1 LFKQGCLAA
10 ILASCYDYEET
21 DDGQGADDQNRYY
34 LDRAEQSF
42 EDGDQPQPL
51 QPLTRNLNSDSS
63 CSTDLRSRSS
73 SFECAD
79 MDECNDSATDISDSS
94 PPRATA
100 PSSIPQRNF
109 PRQQQQQ
116 QQTSGSIM
124 WGTSAKEKAR
134 ISQIRHRRRRYDG
147 MCKLLITSSELLLL
161 EKSVARGFLPMLGRV
176 LVPEPKKVQPKT
188 KKPPLWNNRKSYNRS
203 KSAPTSPADKNDLS
217 LPGNNS
223 SFMEGESSGDIEISS
238 VPISVGEVDD
248 REYLPRELD
257 KDDVLRPFLE
267 SLTPGAGVRC
277 ISLFLVQYLL
287 TSEVGYDARIRHVI
301 KKLGVIVLVHDMER
315 DPVEHIVVS
324 QRSKRDPQTYK
335 ALVARASRKYEALE
349 HSIARRLI
357 RLSESDSNTKS
368 KNNSQSAADDAE
380 RKQDG
385 MITRQQLIRGVK
397 IGSAGVVA
405 GTIFALTGGLAA
417 PGIAAGFAALAG
429 SAAATAAVSTLTS
442 AAVVTT
448 IFGVGGGTLAAYK
461 MQRRT
466 EGLTQ
471 FEFHKETTT
480 HTGDR
485 KGEGN
490 DVKSRIEAELFSTIC
505 ISGWLRDTYDYQR
518 PWGLHPTN
526 PRLLDR
532 LELLERFYSI
542 HSPDHVPK
550 CTKILASWKGEEKKL
565 WAILRQKYGRD
576 PDHVFPL
583 DHGPR
588 LVGGLTLEQDEV
600 LDQLFVE
607 LGYNSAAPNRPSPS
621 EKQSTPFEKMRAGWK
636 DRRQHKQP
644 RKESAKE
651 AEREA
656 ARNYD
661 SVHGPVPFGFDKQL
675 MLTDNATNAT
685 GFESGT
691 SGMSFEDSKDEETYK
706 PPAHLSTVWDY
717 KTTYGGEIYTVKWES
732 HLLKTICDCVMDLAM
747 DVVSGA
753 TRQILK
759 QTILSTLLSAIVWP
773 SYLVNVANMIDGDW
787 TLAVERADEAGKVMA
802 RTLLFS
808 RAGHRPVTLVGFSFG
823 GRIVYSCLKELAR
836 FQEEWEEYQ
845 ELKLE
850 QAQGGKEGTR
860 RLAKLDE
867 KFEGMREPASIIED
881 AVIMGVPNHLN
892 LLSWKACRQI
902 VAGRLVNC
910 YSRKDLILSLMFQA
924 KRLSGNFNTAGG
936 GSLLKPVCGTCPVLV
951 PGVEN
956 IDVSD
961 LVSGHQD
968 YCLVTGKI
976 LERVRHGQPLRS
988 ASNDVEVDDEKMPE
1002 AAKKL
1007 EY

>member
-1 LFKQGCLAA
+1 
-10 ILASCYDYEET
+10 
-21 DDGQGADDQNRYY
+21 
-34 LDRAEQSF
+34 
-42 EDGDQPQPL
+42 
-51 QPLTRNLNSDSS
+51 
-63 CSTDLRSRSS
+63 
-73 SFECAD
+73 
-79 MDECNDSATDISDSS
+79 
-94 PPRATA
+94 
-100 PSSIPQRNF
+100 
-109 PRQQQQQ
+109 
-116 QQTSGSIM
+116 
-124 WGTSAKEKAR
+124 
-134 ISQIRHRRRRYDG
+134 
-147 MCKLLITSSELLLL
+147 
-161 EKSVARGFLPMLGRV
+161 
-176 LVPEPKKVQPKT
+176 
-188 KKPPLWNNRKSYNRS
+188 
-203 KSAPTSPADKNDLS
+203 
-217 LPGNNS
+217 
-223 SFMEGESSGDIEISS
+223 
-238 VPISVGEVDD
+238 
-248 REYLPRELD
+248 
-257 KDDVLRPFLE
+257 
-267 SLTPGAGVRC
+267 
-277 ISLFLVQYLL
+277 
-287 TSEVGYDARIRHVI
+287 
-301 KKLGVIVLVHDMER
+301 
-315 DPVEHIVVS
+315 
-324 QRSKRDPQTYK
+324 
-335 ALVARASRKYEALE
+335 LE

-357 RLSESDSNTKS
+357 RLSESDPNANSR
-368 KNNSQSAADDAE
+368 NNSQGGAGDAK
-380 RKQDG
+380 RKQNG
-385 MITRQQLIRGVK
+385 IITRQQFIRGVK

-405 GTIFALTGGLAA
+405 GSLFALTGGLAA
-417 PGIAAGFAALAG
+417 PGIAAGIAALAAG
-429 SAAATAAVSTLTS
+429 SAAATAAVATLTS
-442 AAVVTT
+442 ATVVTT
-448 IFGVGGGTLAAYK
+448 IFGFGGGTLAAYK

-471 FEFHKETTT
+471 FEFHKESTNK
-480 HTGDR
+480 GEK

-490 DVKSRIEAELFSTIC
+490 DVKSRIEAELFCTIC

-542 HSPDHVPK
+542 HSPDHIPK
-550 CTKILASWKGEEKKL
+550 SAKILASWKGEENKL

-588 LVGGLTLEQDEV
+588 LVGGITLEQDEV

-607 LGYNSAAPNRPSPS
+607 LGYNSAAPNGPTPS
-621 EKQSTPFEKMRAGWK
+621 EKQSTPVEKMRSDWK
-636 DRRQHKQP
+636 DRRQQQQS
-644 RKESAKE
+644 RAESARG

-656 ARNYD
+656 ARDYD
-661 SVHGPVPFGFDKQL
+661 SVHGPLPSGFEQQL
-675 MLTDNATNAT
+675 MMDDSAANTTA
-685 GFESGT
+685 FESGT
-691 SGMSFEDSKDEETYK
+691 SAMSFEASKVEETYI
-706 PPAHLSTVWDY
+706 PPAHLATVWDY
-717 KTTYGGEIYTVKWES
+717 KTTYGGEIYTVTWES

-753 TRQILK
+753 TKQILK

-787 TLAVERADEAGKVMA
+787 TLAVERADEAGKVLA

-845 ELKLE
+845 ELKRE
-850 QAQGGKEGTR
+850 QVEGGNEGPPS
-860 RLAKLDE
+860 LPKLDE

-892 LLSWKACRQI
+892 LLSWKACRQV

-924 KRLSGNFNTAGG
+924 KRLSGNFNNAG

-968 YCLVTGKI
+968 YCLVTGRI
-976 LERVRHGQPLRS
+976 MERVRHGQPLRS
-988 ASNDVEVDDEKMPE
+988 ASNDVEVDDGKIPE
-1002 AAKKL
+1002 TAKKL

>member
-1 LFKQGCLAA
+1 MAA

-21 DDGQGADDQNRYY
+21 EDGQGADDQNRYY

-42 EDGDQPQPL
+42 EDGDQPQPR
-51 QPLTRNLNSDSS
+51 QPLTRNLNSDSNI
-63 CSTDLRSRSS
+63 DLHSHSS
-73 SFECAD
+73 SFEYTD
-79 MDECNDSATDISDSS
+79 MDEFNDNATDISDSS

-100 PSSIPQRNF
+100 ASSIPQRNP
-109 PRQQQQQ
+109 PRQL
-116 QQTSGSIM
+116 QTSGSIM

-134 ISQIRHRRRRYDG
+134 ISQIRHRRRRYEV

-176 LVPEPKKVQPKT
+176 LVPEPKEVQPKT
-188 KKPPLWNNRKSYNRS
+188 KKPPLWNNRKSYIRS
-203 KSAPTSPADKNDLS
+203 ESAPTSPAEKNNLS
-217 LPGNNS
+217 LPGSS
-223 SFMEGESSGDIEISS
+223 SFMEGDSSGDPEILS
-238 VPISVGEVDD
+238 VPLCSSSNLNVGEVDD

-267 SLTPGAGVRC
+267 SLTPGAGFRC
-277 ISLFLVQYLL
+277 ISLFLLQYLL

-315 DPVEHIVVS
+315 DPVEHIVLLE
-324 QRSKRDPQTYK
+324 RNKRDPLTYK

-357 RLSESDSNTKS
+357 RLSESDPNANS
-368 KNNSQSAADDAE
+368 KTNSQGGADNAK
-380 RKQDG
+380 RQQNG
-385 MITRQQLIRGVK
+385 MITRQQFIRGVK

-405 GTIFALTGGLAA
+405 GSLFALTGGLAA
-417 PGIAAGFAALAG
+417 PGIAAGIAALAG
-429 SAAATAAVSTLTS
+429 SAAATAAVATLTS
-442 AAVVTT
+442 ASVVTT

-480 HTGDR
+480 NTGDK
-485 KGEGN
+485 KGEGK

-532 LELLERFYSI
+532 LELLERFYSV

-550 CTKILASWKGEEKKL
+550 CAKILASWKGEEKKL

-607 LGYNSAAPNRPSPS
+607 LGYNSAAPNRPTPS
-621 EKQSTPFEKMRAGWK
+621 EKQSTPFEKMRSGWK
-636 DRRQHKQP
+636 DRNQQKQP
-644 RKESAKE
+644 RKESAK

-656 ARNYD
+656 ARDYD
-661 SVHGPVPFGFDKQL
+661 SVHCPVPFGFEQQL
-675 MLTDNATNAT
+675 MLNDSATNTT

-691 SGMSFEDSKDEETYK
+691 SAMSFEAVKDEETYK
-706 PPAHLSTVWDY
+706 PPAHLATVWDY
-717 KTTYGGEIYTVKWES
+717 KTTYGGEIYTVTWES

-753 TRQILK
+753 TKQILK

-787 TLAVERADEAGKVMA
+787 TLAVERADEAGKVLA

-845 ELKLE
+845 ELKH
-850 QAQGGKEGTR
+850 AGGKEVTR

-892 LLSWKACRQI
+892 LLSWKACRQV

-924 KRLSGNFNTAGG
+924 KRLSGNFNNAG

-976 LERVRHGQPLRS
+976 MERVRHGQPLRS
-988 ASNDVEVDDEKMPE
+988 ASNDVEVDDRKMPE
-1002 AAKKL
+1002 TAKKL